1 MNKIYFKNSES
12 AIAQLI
18 QFNSYFLEKLNK
30 TASSVDVIV
39 GVANTSKLL
48 GVSVAD
54 YYSNRPKVEDF
65 SIIEFGY
72 DNKGAYVVIEPNID
86 AKYAL
91 SIANTGILGVNLSY
105 EEIVK
110 YEFQDQIRLLA
121 VVLEV

>member
-18 QFNSYFLEKLNK
+18 QFNSNFLEKLNN
-30 TASSVDVIV
+30 TASSIDVIV
-39 GVANTSKLL
+39 GVTNTSKLL

-54 YYSNRPKVEDF
+54 YYSNKPKVEDF
-65 SIIEFGY
+65 SVVEFGHDDKGSYVIIEP
-72 DNKGAYVVIEPNID
+72 KID
-86 AKYAL
+86 AKYVMA
-91 SIANTGILGVNLSY
+91 IANTGILGVNLSY